1 LDAATSSSDRIVWWP
16 LAVTAG
22 VPLALV
28 ACDASPLGPDL
39 FYVLLGIPALLGLWA
54 LAALLAMFGMIGSS
68 RAHAR
73 RRALSFAILPA
84 IVLANALAPFV
95 FIRLYNLAGDT
106 IHFEVMREHYQHV
119 VDALPKTGQ
128 PKLVVFD
135 WGGMVWASQGI
146 VYDESDEVAL
156 PSAKQSPDWRGRA
169 SETDL
174 VCGYS
179 ATPMGD
185 HFYLADFAC

>member
-1 LDAATSSSDRIVWWP
+1 
-16 LAVTAG
+16 
-22 VPLALV
+22 
-28 ACDASPLGPDL
+28 
-39 FYVLLGIPALLGLWA
+39 LLGIPALLVFSA
-54 LAALLAMFGMIGSS
+54 LAALLAMFGMVESL

-95 FIRLYNLAGDT
+95 FVRHCNFAGDT

-128 PKLVVFD
+128 PKLVIFD
-135 WGGMVWASQGI
+135 WGGMVWASQGV
-146 VYDESDEVAL
+146 VYDESDEVVL
-156 PSAKQSPDWRGRA
+156 PPAKQSSGWRARA
-169 SETDL
+169 GKTEL
-174 VCGYS
+174 GCGYG
-179 ATPMGD
+179 ATPMGG